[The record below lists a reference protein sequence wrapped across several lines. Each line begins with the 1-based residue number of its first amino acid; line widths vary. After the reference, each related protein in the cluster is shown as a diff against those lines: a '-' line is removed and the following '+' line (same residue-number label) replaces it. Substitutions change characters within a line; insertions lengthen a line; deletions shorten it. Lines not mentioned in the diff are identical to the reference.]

1 MWYRRALHRGQFLA
15 AIVLPIWVLVSR
27 GLIDDGV
34 GWQLLGYLIA
44 CPILF
49 VSMAAVG
56 GVISARPSVRETRA
70 VSALDAALLSAWY
83 LVIFSYGLWASSLLA
98 VAVLLV
104 GLALFWLAV
113 VSLVRDTRARLQVMM
128 AGFEQAAQ
136 QGPGTPFGPPFG
148 AALDNEPRRIIVIN
162 PDDDASKN

>member
-15 AIVLPIWVLVSR
+15 AIILPTWVLVSR

-34 GWQLLGYLIA
+34 GWQLLVYLFA

-49 VSMAAVG
+49 VSMAVVG

-70 VSALDAALLSAWY
+70 VSGLDAALLSAWY
-83 LVIFSYGLWASSLLA
+83 LSILSYGLWASTILA
-98 VAVLLV
+98 VGVVLV
-104 GLALFWLAV
+104 GLALFWLSV

-136 QGPGTPFGPPFG
+136 QGPSAP
-148 AALDNEPRRIIVIN
+148 LNSEPRRIIVIN
-162 PDDDASKN
+162 PDDDAPAR